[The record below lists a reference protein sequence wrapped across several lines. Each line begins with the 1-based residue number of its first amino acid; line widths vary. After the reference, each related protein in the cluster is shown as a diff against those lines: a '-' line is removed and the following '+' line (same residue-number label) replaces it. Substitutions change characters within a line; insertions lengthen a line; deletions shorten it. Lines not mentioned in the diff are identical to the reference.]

1 MMAFERVGTVVGDR
15 RGDGCGEENEARVTD
30 AAYGSPQGGCGSV
43 AARRASNDDARE
55 VILIGVAS
63 ARGCTAFRHRVS
75 KQCRFASRRLV
86 PSHLGD
92 RRKTWRNKMPN
103 SNGTRSASTFEFPYA
118 TCRNIS
124 GPEDEEAGRKVYAG
138 HAPASSI
145 LPLED
150 DENVREYL
158 VDAHGKA
165 KARPTLVH
173 QAIRKTLADHPDQFS
188 ILNGGIVI
196 VARAVEVD
204 DKRKVLILKRP
215 SIINGSQTQGE
226 LRKYYDAPHGEDF
239 FEPSIKYELI
249 VTTDNDLIAEIS
261 ISRNFQN
268 DVRAISIARRG
279 QLDELEVAVQRVI
292 PDAKLR
298 KSETDL
304 TADDEFLDTEK
315 LIQVLFALM
324 PRTLF
329 DALEMDATNKV
340 FAYSQK
346 TRCLKIFQ
354 RIVDGRQD
362 DERLAVTYR
371 YFLDMAGQ
379 AWKLYEKWKSHP
391 LFHGTRL
398 RSIER
403 ENGEIANVPDGIV
416 FPILSAL
423 SVFVVQTR
431 SKFARETS
439 PLRWMLRPVERFDE
453 QELIDAAA
461 QVYMEI
467 ADHNPQTMGKSK
479 ACYSALQRITAI
491 YARLAAAA

>member
-1 MMAFERVGTVVGDR
+1 
-15 RGDGCGEENEARVTD
+15 
-30 AAYGSPQGGCGSV
+30 
-43 AARRASNDDARE
+43 
-55 VILIGVAS
+55 
-63 ARGCTAFRHRVS
+63 
-75 KQCRFASRRLV
+75 
-86 PSHLGD
+86 
-92 RRKTWRNKMPN
+92 MPN

-138 HAPASSI
+138 HAPASSV

-196 VARAVEVD
+196 VARGAEVD

-268 DVRAISIARRG
+268 DVRAISIAGRRG
-279 QLDELEVAVQRVI
+279 QLDELEVAVQKVI
-292 PDAKLR
+292 PDARLR

-304 TADDEFLDTEK
+304 VVDDEFLDTEK

-324 PRTLF
+324 PRQLF
-329 DALEMDATNKV
+329 EVLEMDATNKV

-346 TRCLKIFQ
+346 TRCLKMFQ

-362 DERLAVTYR
+362 DENLDAVYA

-391 LFHGTRL
+391 QFHGTRL

-423 SVFVVQTR
+423 SVFVVR
-431 SKFARETS
+431 KELKFGRKRGDR
-439 PLRWMLRPVERFDE
+439 PFRWMLRPVERFDE